1 MQRYKITISYDGS
14 SFNGWQLQPNG
25 PSIQEEI
32 EKVLARLTGETV
44 RVHGSSRTDAGVHAR
59 KQVAHF
65 DLNSHIDSS
74 ELKKGM
80 NALLPSD
87 IRIMQVTPVSS
98 QFHARFNAVEK
109 EYRYFIWN
117 AEVLPPFLRL
127 YRTHI
132 TRPLDIQTMRS
143 ACKQLVGKHDFSAFS
158 ANPERKVT
166 STIREIKELSV
177 RKRGPEIVIIVRA
190 DGFLYRMV
198 RSITGYLIRVGTGE
212 LPPSTAREILLSRN
226 RTAVVPTAPPQG
238 LFLWNIK
245 YRYGK

>member
-25 PSIQEEI
+25 PSIQEEL

-44 RVHGSSRTDAGVHAR
+44 RVHGSSRTDSGVHAR
-59 KQVAHF
+59 KYVAHF
-65 DLNSHIDSS
+65 DLQSRMKPS
-74 ELKKGM
+74 ELRKGM
-80 NALLPSD
+80 NALLPSE
-87 IRIMQVTPVSS
+87 IRILQVNTVANK
-98 QFHARFNAVEK
+98 FHARFNAVEK

-117 AEVLPPFLRL
+117 SEVLPPFLRL

-132 TRPLDIQTMRS
+132 TKPLDVKAMQV
-143 ACKQLVGKHDFSAFS
+143 AGKQLVGKHDFSAFS
-158 ANPERKVT
+158 ANPDRKIE
-166 STIREIKELSV
+166 STVREIKELKV
-177 RKRGPEIVIIVRA
+177 CKRGSEIVIIIRA

-198 RSITGYLIRVGTGE
+198 RSIAGYLIRVGTGE
-212 LPPSTAREILLSRN
+212 LDVSTAHKILFSRN

-245 YRYGK
+245 Y